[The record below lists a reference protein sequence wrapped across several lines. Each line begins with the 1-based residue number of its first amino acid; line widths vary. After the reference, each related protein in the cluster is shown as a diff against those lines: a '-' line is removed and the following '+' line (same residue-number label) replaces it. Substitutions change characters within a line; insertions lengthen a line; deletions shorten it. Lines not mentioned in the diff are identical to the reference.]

1 MNEILMYCLFSVVF
15 GVFLGLLI
23 SAVNIAS
30 AFRKDPDAIIKFF
43 SEQRDSL
50 IQSQT
55 ENSEH
60 IMLYLDKVDSTFMV
74 YENNTDRFIT
84 QGDTDIEAIKLAQ
97 DIFAD
102 KIIVFNIDRLY
113 PELVSSDSA
122 AIHEIINNIYDKLD

>member
-30 AFRKDPDAIIKFF
+30 AFRKDPDAIIEFF
-43 SEQRDSL
+43 SKQRDSL